1 MNGKEYVV
9 STVEKVDQIA
19 SDLKSSEKLEGDLL
33 LEGLTKACET
43 LGSLK
48 NKATLR
54 TKTGAGIAIPVFEAA
69 ENLEAAWEDA
79 EGGDDLD
86 DVKEIMDAFIE
97 AVEVLGG
104 ALKERTVIMT

>member
-1 MNGKEYVV
+1 MNGKDYVL
-9 STVEKVDQIA
+9 SAVEKADQIA
-19 SDLKSSEKLEGDLL
+19 SDLKSSGKLGGDPL
-33 LEGLTKACET
+33 LEGLAKACET

-54 TKTGAGIAIPVFEAA
+54 TKAGAGIAIPVFEAA
-69 ENLEAAWEDA
+69 ENLEASWEDA

-86 DVKEIMDAFIE
+86 DVKERIEEFIQ
-97 AVEVLGG
+97 AVEVFGG

>member
-1 MNGKEYVV
+1 MNGKEYVL
-9 STVEKVDQIA
+9 SAVEKADQVA
-19 SDLKSSEKLEGDLL
+19 SDLKSSDKLDGDPL
-33 LEGLTKACET
+33 LEGLTKACEI
-43 LGSLK
+43 LGALK

-54 TKTGAGIAIPVFEAA
+54 TKTGANIAIPVFEAA

-86 DVKEIMDAFIE
+86 DVQEMIDEFIQ

>member
-9 STVEKVDQIA
+9 SATEKAEQIA
-19 SDLKSSEKLEGDLL
+19 SDLKSSNKLDGDPLL
-33 LEGLTKACET
+33 DGLARACEI
-43 LGSLK
+43 LASFK

-54 TKTGAGIAIPVFEAA
+54 TKAGASIAIPVYEAA
-69 ENLEAAWEDA
+69 ENLEAAWED
-79 EGGDDLD
+79 DDLE
-86 DVKEIMDAFIE
+86 DVKERIEGFIE

>member
-1 MNGKEYVV
+1 MNGKEYVL
-9 STVEKVDQIA
+9 SAVEKVGQIA
-19 SDLKSSEKLEGDLL
+19 SDLKSPDKLDGDPL
-33 LEGLTKACET
+33 LEGLTKAWEI

-54 TKTGAGIAIPVFEAA
+54 TKAGTSIAIPVFEAA
-69 ENLEAAWEDA
+69 ENLEAAWEDT

-86 DVKEIMDAFIE
+86 DVKERIEDFIQ
-97 AVEVLGG
+97 AVEVFGG